1 MLYKLKDITKQ
12 LNFNIRGAIHV
23 GGFVG
28 EELTEYRSIGLTNTI
43 LFEPQQKLYEIIKS
57 KCQDGEQVFN
67 VALGSESCE
76 KEMFISDREGGV
88 EVGAGASSSLLK
100 PKIHLTEHPEVTFP
114 TKEKVQ
120 VRRLDEFLTEEALK
134 SENARALNYNMLNI
148 DVQGYELEVLKG
160 AGSILGCM
168 QLMILEVNL
177 AEVYEG
183 CPLVGEID
191 EFLKDYSFERVG
203 TYWQSESWGDA
214 IYVKH

>member
-1 MLYKLKDITKQ
+1 MLYKLKDITKH

-43 LFEPQQKLYEIIKS
+43 
-57 KCQDGEQVFN
+57 
-67 VALGSESCE
+67 
-76 KEMFISDREGGV
+76 SDREGGV
-88 EVGAGASSSLLK
+88 EVGAGASSSLMK

-114 TKEKVQ
+114 TKETVQ
-120 VRRLDEFLTEEALK
+120 VHRLDEFLK
-134 SENARALNYNMLNI
+134 SENLRALNYNMLNI

>member
-1 MLYKLKDITKQ
+1 MLYKLKDIASQ

-28 EELTEYRSIGLTNTI
+28 EELEEYRSVGLKNTI

-57 KCQDGEQVFN
+57 KCQDDEQVFN

-114 TKEKVQ
+114 TKETVQ
-120 VRRLDEFLTEEALK
+120 VHRLDEFLK
-134 SENARALNYNMLNI
+134 SENLRALNYNMLNI

-183 CPLVGEID
+183 CPLVGELD

>member
-1 MLYKLKDITKQ
+1 M
-12 LNFNIRGAIHV
+12 
-23 GGFVG
+23 
-28 EELTEYRSIGLTNTI
+28 
-43 LFEPQQKLYEIIKS
+43 
-57 KCQDGEQVFN
+57 
-67 VALGSESCE
+67 
-76 KEMFISDREGGV
+76 
-88 EVGAGASSSLLK
+88 
-100 PKIHLTEHPEVTFP
+100 
-114 TKEKVQ
+114 Q
-120 VRRLDEFLTEEALK
+120 VRRLDEFLK
-134 SENARALNYNMLNI
+134 SENLRALNYNMLNI

-183 CPLVGEID
+183 CPLVGELD